1 MIEILIVEDD
11 LMFSK
16 VLNVWL
22 TRKGFGVTAV
32 SSVRDA
38 KKMLSERSYDLILSD
53 LKLADEDGIDLLK
66 WLKENNITIPVI
78 MMTGFGGI
86 ETAVQAIKLG
96 AKDYVEKPFNSD
108 IFFEKIEDALKSSS
122 SEVKQPETEK
132 NTEIDR
138 SSDDHIIE
146 FDNRTFMMGRSNASN
161 QLYDRIRLVAPTNM
175 SVLILG
181 SSGTG
186 KEHIARL
193 IHEESHRKNKP
204 FVAVDCGAIPRD
216 IAASELFGHVKG
228 SFTGALQDKK
238 GCFELANGGT
248 IFLDEIGN
256 LGYEIQ
262 VQLLRAL
269 QERVIKPVGS
279 GDLEIPIDIR
289 VIAAT
294 NEQLDTAIDEKKFRE
309 DLFHRVSEFTLVV
322 PDLKDRGE
330 DILMFSQ
337 FFLSESNKD
346 LNKHIKGFSSDVNEA
361 FLSYSWPGNLREM
374 KNMIK
379 SATLLCQKDIIG
391 KGDLPE
397 KLFTLSQKDS
407 TSFQLKN
414 ENNEKLLIE
423 EALRQTNNNKSKAAT
438 LLGIDRKTLYNKLK
452 LYQIKL

>member
-1 MIEILIVEDD
+1 MNEILIVEDD

-32 SSVRDA
+32 SSVREA
-38 KKMLSERSYDLILSD
+38 KHLLSEKSFELILSD

-66 WLKENNITIPVI
+66 WLNEKSLRIPVI
-78 MMTGFGGI
+78 MMTGFGGV
-86 ETAVQAIKLG
+86 ESAVQAIKLG
-96 AKDYVEKPFNSD
+96 AKDYVEKPFNQD
-108 IFFEKIEDALKSSS
+108 IFFQKIEEALCSSAKPQDDNL
-122 SEVKQPETEK
+122 VL
-132 NTEIDR
+132 
-138 SSDDHIIE
+138 SDDFVLSDNQLIE
-146 FDNRTFMMGRSNASN
+146 FDDRSFMMGRSEASK
-161 QLYDRIRLVAPTNM
+161 QLYERIRLVAPTNM

-193 IHEESHRKNKP
+193 IHEQSSRKNKP

-216 IAASELFGHVKG
+216 IAGSELFGHVKG
-228 SFTGALQDKK
+228 AFTGALQDKK

-279 GDLEIPIDIR
+279 GDVEVSIDIR

-309 DLFHRVSEFTLVV
+309 DLFHRVSEFSLSV

-330 DILMFSQ
+330 DILMFSK
-337 FFLSESNKD
+337 FFLNESNRE
-346 LNKHIKGFSSDVNEA
+346 LQKHISGFSNEVNEA
-361 FLSYSWPGNLREM
+361 FLSYNWPGNLREM
-374 KNMIK
+374 KNVIK
-379 SATLLCQKDIIG
+379 SATLLCQSDQIERS
-391 KGDLPE
+391 DLPE
-397 KLFTLSQKDS
+397 KLFVTAQKD
-407 TSFQLKN
+407 TSAFQLKN
-414 ENNEKLLIE
+414 ETNEKLLIE

-452 LYQIKL
+452 LYNK

>member
-1 MIEILIVEDD
+1 MNEILIVEDD

-22 TRKGFGVTAV
+22 TRKGFSVTAV
-32 SSVRDA
+32 SSVREARHLLSA
-38 KKMLSERSYDLILSD
+38 KSFELILSD

-66 WLKENNITIPVI
+66 WLNEKSLQTPVI
-78 MMTGFGGI
+78 MMTGFGGV
-86 ETAVQAIKLG
+86 ESAVQAIKLG
-96 AKDYVEKPFNSD
+96 AKDYVEKPFNQD
-108 IFFEKIEDALKSSS
+108 IFFQKIEEALSASREPLES
-122 SEVKQPETEK
+122 NLVLPDDSVL
-132 NTEIDR
+132 
-138 SSDDHIIE
+138 SDNQLIE
-146 FDNRTFMMGRSNASN
+146 FDDRSFMMGRSDASK
-161 QLYDRIRLVAPTNM
+161 QLYERIRLVAPTNM

-193 IHEESHRKNKP
+193 IHEQSSRKNKP

-216 IAASELFGHVKG
+216 IAGSELFGHVKG
-228 SFTGALQDKK
+228 AFTGALQDKK

-256 LGYEIQ
+256 LSYEIQ

-279 GDLEIPIDIR
+279 GDVEIPIDIR

-294 NEQLDTAIDEKKFRE
+294 NEQLDTAIEEKKFRE
-309 DLFHRVSEFTLVV
+309 DLYHRVSEFSLSV

-330 DILMFSQ
+330 DILMFSK
-337 FFLSESNKD
+337 FFLNDSNRELQKQ
-346 LNKHIKGFSSDVNEA
+346 ISGFSNEVNEA
-361 FLSYSWPGNLREM
+361 FLSYNWPGNLREM
-374 KNMIK
+374 KNVIK
-379 SATLLCQKDIIG
+379 SATLLCQSDLIERT
-391 KGDLPE
+391 DLPE
-397 KLFTLSQKDS
+397 KLFVTAQKDLS
-407 TSFQLKN
+407 AFQLKN
-414 ENNEKLLIE
+414 ETNEKLLIE

-452 LYQIKL
+452 LYNIQ

>member
-1 MIEILIVEDD
+1 MNEILIVEDD

-22 TRKGFGVTAV
+22 TRKGFSVTAV
-32 SSVRDA
+32 SSVREARHLLSA
-38 KKMLSERSYDLILSD
+38 KSFELILSD

-66 WLKENNITIPVI
+66 WLNEKSLQTPVI
-78 MMTGFGGI
+78 MMTGFGGV
-86 ETAVQAIKLG
+86 ESAVQAIKLG
-96 AKDYVEKPFNSD
+96 AKDYVEKPFNQD
-108 IFFEKIEDALKSSS
+108 IFFQKIEEALSASREPLES
-122 SEVKQPETEK
+122 NLVLPDDSVL
-132 NTEIDR
+132 
-138 SSDDHIIE
+138 SDNQLIE
-146 FDNRTFMMGRSNASN
+146 FDDRSFMMGRSDASK
-161 QLYDRIRLVAPTNM
+161 QLYERIRLVAPTNM

-193 IHEESHRKNKP
+193 IHEQSSRKNKP

-216 IAASELFGHVKG
+216 IAGSELFGHVKG
-228 SFTGALQDKK
+228 AFTGALQDKK

-256 LGYEIQ
+256 LSYEIQ

-279 GDLEIPIDIR
+279 GDVEIPIDIR

-294 NEQLDTAIDEKKFRE
+294 NEQLDTAIEEKKFRE
-309 DLFHRVSEFTLVV
+309 DLYHRVSEFSLSV

-330 DILMFSQ
+330 DILMFSK
-337 FFLSESNKD
+337 FFLNDSNRELQKQ
-346 LNKHIKGFSSDVNEA
+346 ISGFSNEVNEA

-374 KNMIK
+374 KNVIK
-379 SATLLCQKDIIG
+379 SATLLCQSDLIERT
-391 KGDLPE
+391 DLPE
-397 KLFTLSQKDS
+397 KLFVTAQKDLS
-407 TSFQLKN
+407 AFQLKN
-414 ENNEKLLIE
+414 ETNEKLLIE

-452 LYQIKL
+452 LYNIQ

>member
-1 MIEILIVEDD
+1 MVEILIVEDD

-32 SSVRDA
+32 TSVRAA
-38 KKMLSERSYDLILSD
+38 KGLLSERSFDLILSD

-66 WLKENNITIPVI
+66 WLNENTITTPVI

-108 IFFEKIEDALKSSS
+108 IFFEKIEDALKDSS
-122 SEVKQPETEK
+122 SENKHPDTDK
-132 NTEIDR
+132 NILVQR
-138 SSDDHIIE
+138 SSENQLVE
-146 FDNRTFMMGRSNASN
+146 FDNRTFMMGRSLASN
-161 QLYDRIRLVAPTNM
+161 QLYERIRLVAPTNM

-193 IHEESHRKNKP
+193 IHEESNRKNKP
-204 FVAVDCGAIPRD
+204 FVAVDCGAIPKD

-228 SFTGALQDKK
+228 AFTGALQDKK

-256 LGYEIQ
+256 LSYEIQ

-279 GDLEIPIDIR
+279 GDVEIPIDIR

-294 NEQLDTAIDEKKFRE
+294 NEQLDTAIEEKKFRE
-309 DLFHRVSEFTLVV
+309 DLFHRLSEFSLVV

-330 DILMFSQ
+330 DILMFSL
-337 FFLSESNKD
+337 FFLNESNQD
-346 LNKHIKGFSSDVNEA
+346 LGKQIKGFSPEVNEA
-361 FLSYSWPGNLREM
+361 FLCYSWPGNLREM

-379 SATLLCQKDIIG
+379 SATLLCQKDIIERT
-391 KGDLPE
+391 DLSE
-397 KLFTLSQKDS
+397 KLFIQAQKDS
-407 TSFQLKN
+407 ASFQLKN
-414 ENNEKLLIE
+414 ETNEKILIE

>member
-1 MIEILIVEDD
+1 
-11 LMFSK
+11 MFSK

-22 TRKGFGVTAV
+22 TRKGFSVTAV
-32 SSVRDA
+32 SSVREARHLLSA
-38 KKMLSERSYDLILSD
+38 KSFELILSD

-66 WLKENNITIPVI
+66 WLNEKSLQTPVI
-78 MMTGFGGI
+78 MMTGFGGV
-86 ETAVQAIKLG
+86 ESAVQAIKLG
-96 AKDYVEKPFNSD
+96 AKDYVEKPFNQD
-108 IFFEKIEDALKSSS
+108 IFFQKIEEALSASREPLES
-122 SEVKQPETEK
+122 NLVLPDDSVL
-132 NTEIDR
+132 
-138 SSDDHIIE
+138 SDNQLIE
-146 FDNRTFMMGRSNASN
+146 FDDRSFMMGRSDASK
-161 QLYDRIRLVAPTNM
+161 QLYERIRLVAPTNM

-193 IHEESHRKNKP
+193 IHEQSSRKNKP

-216 IAASELFGHVKG
+216 IAGSELFGHVKG
-228 SFTGALQDKK
+228 AFTGALQDKK

-256 LGYEIQ
+256 LSYEIQ

-279 GDLEIPIDIR
+279 GDVEIPIDIR

-294 NEQLDTAIDEKKFRE
+294 NEQLDTAIEEKKFRE
-309 DLFHRVSEFTLVV
+309 DLYHRVSEFSLSV

-330 DILMFSQ
+330 DILMFSK
-337 FFLSESNKD
+337 FFLNDSNRELQKQ
-346 LNKHIKGFSSDVNEA
+346 ISGFSNEVNEA

-374 KNMIK
+374 KNVIK
-379 SATLLCQKDIIG
+379 SATLLCQSDLIERT
-391 KGDLPE
+391 DLPE
-397 KLFTLSQKDS
+397 KLFVTAQKDLS
-407 TSFQLKN
+407 AFQLKN
-414 ENNEKLLIE
+414 ETNEKLLIE

-452 LYQIKL
+452 LYNIQ

>member
-1 MIEILIVEDD
+1 MNEILIVEDD

-32 SSVRDA
+32 SSVREA
-38 KKMLSERSYDLILSD
+38 KHLLLEKSFELILSD

-66 WLKENNITIPVI
+66 WLNEKSLQTPVI
-78 MMTGFGGI
+78 MMTGFGGV
-86 ETAVQAIKLG
+86 ESAVQAIKLG
-96 AKDYVEKPFNSD
+96 AKDYVEKPFNPE
-108 IFFEKIEDALKSSS
+108 IFFEKIGEALCQKA
-122 SEVKQPETEK
+122 QPAEQETEESGHLT
-132 NTEIDR
+132 NSEDQL
-138 SSDDHIIE
+138 IE
-146 FDNRTFMMGRSNASN
+146 FDNRSFMMGRSAASK
-161 QLYDRIRLVAPTNM
+161 QLYERIRLVAPTNM

-193 IHEESHRKNKP
+193 IHEQSSRKDKP

-279 GDLEIPIDIR
+279 GDVEISIDIR

-294 NEQLDTAIDEKKFRE
+294 NEQLDTAIEEKKFRE
-309 DLFHRVSEFTLVV
+309 DLFHRVSEFSLSV

-337 FFLSESNKD
+337 FFLNDSNRE
-346 LNKHIKGFSSDVNEA
+346 LNKHITGFANEVNEA
-361 FLSYSWPGNLREM
+361 FLTYSWPGNLREM
-374 KNMIK
+374 KNVIK
-379 SATLLCQKDIIG
+379 SATLLCQSDRIERN
-391 KGDLPE
+391 DLPE
-397 KLFTLSQKDS
+397 KLFAPVSKDPA
-407 TSFQLKN
+407 SFQLKN
-414 ENNEKLLIE
+414 ETNEKLLIE
-423 EALRQTNNNKSKAAT
+423 EALRQTNNNKSKAAA

-452 LYQIKL
+452 LYNIL